1 MDLIIEALQE
11 PHVAVYR
18 DKDFRG
24 GALNLFCYAPASRS
38 RSGPMIRPGNLRNR
52 PGAEQ
57 FELYVAEKTA
67 ILFFEI
73 PVIGTQ

>member
-1 MDLIIEALQE
+1 MT
-11 PHVAVYR
+11 
-18 DKDFRG
+18 
-24 GALNLFCYAPASRS
+24 APYLSS
-38 RSGPMIRPGNLRNR
+38 R

>member
-1 MDLIIEALQE
+1 MLV
-11 PHVAVYR
+11 P
-18 DKDFRG
+18 FRVV
-24 GALNLFCYAPASRS
+24 
-38 RSGPMIRPGNLRNR
+38 SGPSHSYSDKIRCSAVSGTSLEVNLRGVLFSVR